1 LGLFFF
7 AQNPVHLAKFHFW
20 QIPMARL
27 VLGSSSPY
35 RKALLEKLDLS
46 FDCDS
51 PDIDETPLKDE
62 QPKDMVARLAKAKA
76 QAIAQRHPQSIIIA
90 SDQCATLDGH
100 IIGKPGN
107 HEGAIEQLK
116 NASGRTM
123 TFYTSLCVF
132 NAGTNQYKETVEPF
146 YVYFKE
152 LTDGQIENYLK
163 KEEPYNCAGSFK
175 SEGLGISLFERLE
188 GNDPNTLIGLPLIQ
202 LIKMLD
208 EFGVHVI

>member
-1 LGLFFF
+1 
-7 AQNPVHLAKFHFW
+7 
-20 QIPMARL
+20 MARL

-62 QPKDMVARLAKAKA
+62 HPKDMVARLAKAKA
-76 QAIAQRHPQSIIIA
+76 QAIAERHPQSIIIA
-90 SDQCATLDGH
+90 SDQCATLDGN
-100 IIGKPGN
+100 IIGKPGDFEN
-107 HEGAIEQLK
+107 AFAQLR
-116 NASGRTM
+116 NASGRTV

-132 NAGTNQYKETVEPF
+132 NAGTNQYQETFEPF
-146 YVYFKE
+146 YVYFRE
-152 LTDGQIENYLK
+152 LTDKQIENYLK

-208 EFGVHVI
+208 KFGVHVI

>member
-1 LGLFFF
+1 MSR
-7 AQNPVHLAKFHFW
+7 
-20 QIPMARL
+20 I
-27 VLGSSSPY
+27 VLGSSSPF

-62 QPKDMVARLAKAKA
+62 LPKAMVARLAKEKA
-76 QAIAQRHPQSIIIA
+76 DAIAQRHPQSVIIA
-90 SDQCATLDGH
+90 SDQCATLDGK

-107 HEGAIEQLK
+107 HEAAMAQLVA
-116 NASGRTM
+116 ASGRTV

-132 NAGTNQYKETVEPF
+132 NAGTNQYQEVVEPF
-146 YVYFKE
+146 YVYFRE
-152 LTDGQIENYLK
+152 LNETQIDNYLK
-163 KEEPYNCAGSFK
+163 KEQPYNCAGSFK

-202 LIKMLD
+202 LIKML
-208 EFGVHVI
+208 ENVNISVI

>member
-1 LGLFFF
+1 
-7 AQNPVHLAKFHFW
+7 
-20 QIPMARL
+20 MARL

-51 PDIDETPLKDE
+51 PDIDETPLKGE
-62 QPKDMVARLAKAKA
+62 HPKDMVARLAKAKA
-76 QAIAQRHPQSIIIA
+76 QAIAERHPQSIIIA
-90 SDQCATLDGH
+90 SDQCATLDGQ
-100 IIGKPGN
+100 IIGKPGDFDN
-107 HEGAIEQLK
+107 AFAQLR
-116 NASGRTM
+116 NASGRTV

-132 NAGTNQYKETVEPF
+132 NAGTNQYQETVEPF
-146 YVYFKE
+146 YVYFRQ
-152 LTDGQIENYLK
+152 LTDSEIENYLK

-208 EFGVHVI
+208 EFGVNVI